1 MIKKTAKKRRKVKDP
16 KAEAAYQRCLD
27 GIRCLFDEMKAK
39 GIDPFPRFDI
49 LTCQACGAYEDESF
63 QGLRFIADKNGKPI
77 KEGQE
82 FIIQPQRYPKD
93 ALEEFLEGLGLGE
106 EGAKKKIKFLMEPEM
121 FIILSWKE
129 TKRRLKNGTKRY
141 WMKYDFICSVCGAQ
155 QQETC
160 VADFEELPEGSAPG
174 A

>member
-82 FIIQPQRYPKD
+82 FIVQPKQYPKD
-93 ALEEFLEGLGLGE
+93 ALDKFLEDFDE
-106 EGAKKKIKFLMEPEM
+106 EEAKKKIKFLMEPAE
-121 FIILSWKE
+121 FIILDWKE
-129 TKRRLKNGTKRY
+129 TGRRLKNGTQRF
-141 WMKYDFICSVCGAQ
+141 WMKYDFICSVCGAEQ
-155 QQETC
+155 KETC
-160 VADFEELPEGSAPG
+160 VADFEEIPESPVM
-174 A
+174 